1 MRGENGIVV
10 KRVIVISEDLREPW
24 DEGIK
29 KFAWSVGSALRGNN
43 DVRFLNIDRSGAG
56 ETTGG
61 SGDDSPLNLPGTRTF
76 ASRFLKKAIRSFDP
90 ELVLYVPSPSSTISS
105 FARSFF
111 LRRHAPQA
119 RHGMVALIPRR
130 HKAVVRPFL
139 TATAPDIVFV
149 PSRRSLLRLHRLS
162 LRGELTPVGVDTS
175 LFRPP
180 RPGERESLRQKYEVS
195 ADAYLYLH
203 IGHLSLKRNLTRL
216 ASLKQLPRSD
226 VLVIGSTSTPEDETV
241 RGELESAGASVVRQ
255 HVPVEE
261 YYRMADCYV
270 FPVEDHEGCVEIPLS
285 VFEALASGLPV
296 LSTPFGG
303 LGDFLQPGPDLRYF
317 ESGAE
322 LTASAAALRENGAPQ
337 VRSMN
342 EFSWL
347 NVARRILDS
356 LTK

>member
-1 MRGENGIVV
+1 MRGEDKAAL

-29 KFAWSVGSALRGNN
+29 KFAWSVGNALRGNN
-43 DVRFLNIDRSGAG
+43 DVRILNVDRSGMG
-56 ETTGG
+56 ETAGG
-61 SGDDSPLNLPGTRTF
+61 SGDGAPLNLPGTRTF
-76 ASRFLKKAIRSFDP
+76 ATRSLKNAIQSFDP
-90 ELVLYVPSPSSTISS
+90 EVVLYVPSPSSTISS

-130 HKAVVRPFL
+130 HRAAFRPFL
-139 TATAPDIVFV
+139 NGTAPDIVFV
-149 PSRRSLLRLHRLS
+149 PSRQSLLHLHQHS
-162 LRGELTPVGVDTS
+162 LRGEVIPVGVDTS

-180 RPGERESLRQKYEVS
+180 QSGERNKLRQKYDVP

-203 IGHLSLKRNLTRL
+203 IGHLSPKRNLFRL
-216 ASLKQLPRSD
+216 AALKELPRSE
-226 VLVIGSTSTPEDETV
+226 VLVIGSTSTPEDENL
-241 RGELESAGASVVRQ
+241 RDQLESAGVSVIRR

-261 YYRMADCYV
+261 FYRMADCYV

-296 LSTPFGG
+296 LSTTFGG
-303 LGDFLQPGPDLRYF
+303 LQDFAQPGADLRYF
-317 ESGAE
+317 GSDAE
-322 LTASAAALRENGAPQ
+322 LPAFAAAMRENGAPE
-337 VRSMN
+337 VRSMD

-347 NVARRILDS
+347 NVAEQILGK